1 MNSTETNDILEMRRQ
16 LASLKRELENQ
27 VIVSDRLMKEAMSNK
42 LSDIQ
47 RRAKLLGLLAI
58 VAAPCCFFLLRGI
71 GMSQLICYATAV
83 LLVISYFANLLTHYR
98 LNNRNLLSGN
108 LVMVYQEVARMRK
121 IYKNWH
127 YFSIPILVVWLAW
140 VGYELY
146 TSFAQDNMLLLG
158 AYGGAILGLIIG
170 GTIGLCSHN
179 KTLHSAEEILRQIE
193 ELKRQ

>member
-1 MNSTETNDILEMRRQ
+1 
-16 LASLKRELENQ
+16 
-27 VIVSDRLMKEAMSNK
+27 
-42 LSDIQ
+42 
-47 RRAKLLGLLAI
+47 
-58 VAAPCCFFLLRGI
+58 
-71 GMSQLICYATAV
+71 MSQLICYATAV